1 MMQRL
6 KVLIIY
12 GDGIAAQLTVQPLGA
27 LAVLQLP
34 EQGRTLAIGNVD
46 GVCILVDEMECL
58 RHRPERKF
66 TALDALRKCLDNAL
80 LIQRV
85 AGQTAQTVKIA

>member
-58 RHRPERKF
+58 RHRPEREF
-66 TALDALRKCLDNAL
+66 AALDVLRKCLDNAL
-80 LIQRV
+80 LVQRV
-85 AGQTAQTVKIA
+85 TR